1 MIRNICMANKLWD
14 ERRMRLA
21 ALLKDGRIAVGIS
34 QVQMAEK
41 LGKPQSYVSKY
52 ESGERK
58 LDFVE
63 VVDVCIALSV
73 DPHQLMA
80 DYLRGE

>member
-1 MIRNICMANKLWD
+1 MANQLWD
-14 ERRMRLA
+14 NRRIYLSN
-21 ALLKDGRIAVGIS
+21 LLKEARVNAGLS
-34 QVQMAEK
+34 QVSMAGK

-63 VVDVCIALSV
+63 VVEVCIALSL

>member
-1 MIRNICMANKLWD
+1 MANQLWD
-14 ERRMRLA
+14 EHRRRLA
-21 ALLKDGRIAVGIS
+21 ALLKDGRIAVGVS

-63 VVDVCIALSV
+63 VIEVCHALDV
-73 DPHQLMA
+73 DPHRSMA
-80 DYLRGE
+80 DYLQCE

>member
-1 MIRNICMANKLWD
+1 MLKMANQLWD
-14 ERRMRLA
+14 NRRIYLSN
-21 ALLKDGRIAVGIS
+21 LLKEARVNAGLS
-34 QVQMAEK
+34 QVNMAER

-63 VVDVCIALSV
+63 VVEVCIALGV